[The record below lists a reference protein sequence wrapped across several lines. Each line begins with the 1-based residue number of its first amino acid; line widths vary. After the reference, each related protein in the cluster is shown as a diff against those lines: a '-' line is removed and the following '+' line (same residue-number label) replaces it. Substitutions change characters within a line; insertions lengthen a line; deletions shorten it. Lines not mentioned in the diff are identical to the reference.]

1 MFGRP
6 GFSGRRS
13 WMNWLRRPRLNRA
26 VHRVAVLT
34 FSNCSRVAGCTARLL
49 QKISE
54 DVGLGHWLA
63 EAGFQ
68 EVEVAAFVGLPD
80 MAIEQPAIA
89 AFGARRRRRQL
100 SWGRGLSRA
109 AVARR
114 GPPRGQVAVD
124 AVPGLA
130 RPQGPADGRLGR
142 AV

>member
-54 DVGLGHWLA
+54 DVWLGHWLA

-89 AFGARRRRRQL
+89 AFVARGRRRR
-100 SWGRGLSRA
+100 WGCAAGQFRVADGQRGA
-109 AVARR
+109 PGGHADAEAVA
-114 GPPRGQVAVD
+114 
-124 AVPGLA
+124 GLDQ
-130 RPQGPADGRLGR
+130 PQRPADG
-142 AV
+142 

>member
-89 AFGARRRRRQL
+89 AFVARRRRRPWCLGAAQ
-100 SWGRGLSRA
+100 SR
-109 AVARR
+109 VADVEMDA
-114 GPPRGQVAVD
+114 PRGHGD
-124 AVPGLA
+124 ADAAPGLA
-130 RPQGPADGRLGR
+130 RRQRPAD
-142 AV
+142 

>member
-34 FSNCSRVAGCTARLL
+34 FSNCSREAGCTARLL

-54 DVGLGHWLA
+54 DVALGHPLA

-68 EVEVAAFVGLPD
+68 EVGIAAVGVLPARALD
-80 MAIEQPAIA
+80 QPAIA
-89 AFGARRRRRQL
+89 AFVARRRRR
-100 SWGRGLSRA
+100 
-109 AVARR
+109 
-114 GPPRGQVAVD
+114 P
-124 AVPGLA
+124 
-130 RPQGPADGRLGR
+130 
-142 AV
+142 